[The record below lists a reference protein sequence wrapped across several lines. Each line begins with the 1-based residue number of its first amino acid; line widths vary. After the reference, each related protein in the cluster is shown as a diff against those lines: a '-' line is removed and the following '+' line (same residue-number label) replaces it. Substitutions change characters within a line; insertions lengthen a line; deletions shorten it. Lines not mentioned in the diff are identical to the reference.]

1 MIPSKFK
8 IGGQEFDVEIV
19 EDLGDSY
26 GEFEYVPP
34 VIKITRKSDGKNL
47 STKQMEATFWHEF
60 FHACQYMFNCEVD
73 EAQAQCFSNFMMEF
87 LETRQ

>member
-8 IGGQEFDVEIV
+8 IGGQEFNVEMIEEL
-19 EDLGDSY
+19 EDNY

-34 VIKITRKSDGKNL
+34 VIRLSRKSNGKPI
-47 STKQMEATFWHEF
+47 SDKQIEATFWHEF
-60 FHACQYMFNCEVD
+60 FHACQYMFNCETD

-87 LETRQ
+87 LDTRQ

>member
-8 IGGQEFDVEIV
+8 IGAQWFDVELTD
-19 EDLGDSY
+19 DLENEY
-26 GEFEYVPP
+26 GEFSYTPP
-34 VIKITRKSDGKNL
+34 VIKIAKSLDGEKVPQN
-47 STKQMEATFWHEF
+47 QMEASFWHEL
-60 FHACQYMFNCEVD
+60 FHVFQYMFNCETD